1 MASVTKRLSEIKQ
14 PRGGYLN
21 LKDFEFKQLNDNKEL
36 KEENV
41 HSTIVGLTVDYLTR
55 FLLEKEK
62 NSSKDI
68 KYIKQKAFEYS
79 ILGYLIKC
87 DIVDEAE
94 LADDNANE
102 VDMISLFEKINGL
115 DAESIVA
122 ACKATTYDVWYRNP
136 FGALSSTSAKYIN
149 PDKDTIENIKIMVER
164 SIEFWKKYGPVTING
179 FTFNN
184 DAFSKTVTAADGDY
198 LTKDTIW
205 DFKVSRNKPTSKHT
219 LQLLMYWI
227 MGKHSKEQEFEN
239 ITKLGIFNPRLNQVY
254 LYDTTNL
261 SESIVKE
268 VEDKVICY

>member
-1 MASVTKRLSEIKQ
+1 MASVTKRISEVSQ

-36 KEENV
+36 EEENV

-62 NSSKDI
+62 KSNKDI
-68 KYIKQKAFEYS
+68 KHIKQKAFEYS
-79 ILGYLIKC
+79 IRGYLIKC

-94 LADDNANE
+94 LADDMTNE
-102 VDMISLFEKINGL
+102 VDIISLFEKINDL
-115 DAESIVA
+115 DDESIIA

-136 FGALSSTSAKYIN
+136 FGALSSTSAKDIN
-149 PDKDTIENIKIMVER
+149 PDKDTIENIRIMVER
-164 SIEFWKKYGPVTING
+164 SINFWKLYGPVIVDG
-179 FTFNN
+179 FTFKK
-184 DAFSKTVTAADGDY
+184 DAFTKTVTAADGDY
-198 LTKDTIW
+198 LTKNTMW
-205 DFKVSRNKPTSKHT
+205 DFKVSKSKPTSKHT

-227 MGKHSKEQEFEN
+227 MGKHSKAQEFEN

-261 SESIVKE
+261 TESIVKE
-268 VEDKVICY
+268 VEDNVICY